1 MASKYDWEF
10 IKPLDQTANIAAMT
24 YGNQQMLAGL
34 QGMGTAVTGLADHYK
49 QRNTDDILNTLMQA
63 QTSQDLPNA
72 MSAVQALQQQYGRGY
87 DQTKV
92 RDAIDTRGQV
102 LNQRD
107 MQALQYQ
114 QAQAQHDAMPM
125 VNEAM
130 AGLVNSRQGVSPEQQ
145 AMISQLA
152 QAGYDTTG
160 IMNTMGNLAVGDFR
174 DDRTFTTGRID
185 RAEDVQWRK
194 DQAKQQQENWEENNM
209 LDKVRTA
216 ASTSSIFAQDP
227 QNGWTT
233 DAEGNPVPFSSPG
246 VSKGSAFGAIMD
258 SLTQAE
264 SRGVHRKADGSLTR
278 SPKGALGVMQIMP
291 ATAAKPGYGMKPIDL
306 ERSTPEQ
313 QRAWSEDY
321 ITRIAKHHN
330 FSTEQAVAA
339 YNAGPGAT
347 EKAIKKGGSNWL
359 SHLPKETQD
368 YVPKVMGGANLGTT
382 SNASNAVGT
391 GRGVSQE
398 NMSKVTSSYQNT
410 IAKLSSEFAV
420 NEAKAKTKGSLA
432 ATGKNVDTWLAG
444 KNETSILGGGT
455 NPMFTRSAD
464 IVAMAKAEPLF
475 KDLPADAQLKIL
487 DGAYGFVNSTGIF
500 EYVPNK
506 ELKKFI
512 KNESSAI
519 KQDSKNQFNVAKEA
533 AFDQAYQSLVQ
544 QYQAV
549 GAKPPTR
556 EGAKRLL
563 DPQSSK
569 ASPAPKKASTAQ
581 DAVKAVQPPKPAS
594 QPSVPYANAG
604 GPKPVPVPA
613 KAPAAAPVLT
623 KAQQNAQAREAR
635 KEVQRAAASE
645 RYVASQKPKD
655 ARSAID
661 KLTGG
666 AKPLINNNRTLS
678 AKELEE
684 FMRKYKVQ

>member
-24 YGNQQMLAGL
+24 YGNQQILAGL
-34 QGMGTAVTGLADHYK
+34 QGMGKAVTGVADHYK
-49 QRNTDDILNTLMQA
+49 ERNTDDILNALMQA
-63 QTSQDLPNA
+63 QTTQDLPNA

-102 LNQRD
+102 LGQRD
-107 MQALQYQ
+107 LQSINLQ
-114 QAQAQHDAMPM
+114 QAQATQAALPQLNQFAIEQARQMGIDTSQMEGLANLGIDATGQLNQFTNSM
-125 VNEAM
+125 VGFN
-130 AGLVNSRQGVSPEQQ
+130 
-145 AMISQLA
+145 
-152 QAGYDTTG
+152 
-160 IMNTMGNLAVGDFR
+160 R
-174 DDRTFTTGRID
+174 DKRDYTDRRNDRT
-185 RAEDVQWRK
+185 EDLQIAKESR
-194 DQAKQQQENWEENNM
+194 DQAQQNWEKTNM
-209 LDKVRTA
+209 LDTVKTA
-216 ASTSSIFAQDP
+216 ASTSSLFAQDP

-233 DAEGNPVPFSSPG
+233 DEEGNPVPFSSPG
-246 VSKGSAFGAIMD
+246 VSKSSAFGAIMD
-258 SLTQAE
+258 SLTMAE

-313 QRAWSEDY
+313 QRAWSEEY

-347 EKAIKKGGSNWL
+347 ERAIKKGGSNWL
-359 SHLPKETQD
+359 ANLPKETQD
-368 YVPKVMGGANLGTT
+368 YVPKVMGGANLGTS
-382 SNASNAVGT
+382 SNASNAIGT

-444 KNETSILGGGT
+444 KKETSILGGST
-455 NPMFTRSAD
+455 NPMYTRSAD

-475 KDLPADAQLKIL
+475 KDLPADAQLKVL
-487 DGAYGFVNSTGIF
+487 DGAYGFVNSTGLL

-549 GAKPPTR
+549 GAKPPTM
-556 EGAKRLL
+556 EGARRLL

-569 ASPAPKKASTAQ
+569 ASPAPKKASTSQ
-581 DAVKAVQPPKPAS
+581 DAVNAVQPPKPAS
-594 QPSVPYANAG
+594 QASVPYANAG
-604 GPKPVPVPA
+604 GPKPAPVPP
-613 KAPAAAPVLT
+613 KASAAAPVLT

-645 RYVASQKPKD
+645 RYLASQKPKD
-655 ARSAID
+655 TRSAVD
-661 KLTGG
+661 RLTGG

>member
-49 QRNTDDILNTLMQA
+49 QRNTDDILNALMQA
-63 QTSQDLPNA
+63 QTTQDLPNA

-102 LNQRD
+102 LGQRD
-107 MQALQYQ
+107 LQSINLQ
-114 QAQAQHDAMPM
+114 QAQATQAALPQLNQFAIEQARQMGIDTSQMEGLANLGIDATGQLNQFTNSM
-125 VNEAM
+125 VGFNRDKRDYTD
-130 AGLVNSRQGVSPEQQ
+130 SR
-145 AMISQLA
+145 
-152 QAGYDTTG
+152 
-160 IMNTMGNLAVGDFR
+160 N
-174 DDRTFTTGRID
+174 DRT
-185 RAEDVQWRK
+185 EDLQIAKESR
-194 DQAKQQQENWEENNM
+194 DQAQQNWEKSNM
-209 LDKVRTA
+209 LDTVKTA
-216 ASTSSIFAQDP
+216 ASTSSLFAQDP

-233 DAEGNPVPFSSPG
+233 DDEGNPVPFSSPG
-246 VSKGSAFGAIMD
+246 VSKSSAFGALMD

-368 YVPKVMGGANLGTT
+368 YVPKVMGGANLGTS

-533 AFDQAYQSLVQ
+533 AFDQAFQSLVQ

-581 DAVKAVQPPKPAS
+581 DAVNAVQPPKPTSQAS
-594 QPSVPYANAG
+594 IPYANAG
-604 GPKPVPVPA
+604 GPVPVPVPVPA

-635 KEVQRAAASE
+635 KAVQRAAASE
-645 RYVASQKPKD
+645 RYAASQKPKD

-666 AKPLINNNRTLS
+666 AKPLINSNRTLS